1 MQTEK
6 DIIARFGLPR
16 DEMLRFRRDHLKQG
30 DDWNRLKQGQKPEHM
45 CPVIFTA
52 GGLAK
57 VYDKF
62 GVSDKPQES
71 WPKVAVVSRTNWP
84 NHRIMTVL
92 IDGKSHNVI
101 VSDARMF
108 YPGAEVL
115 VDRKGSKLICSM
127 RPDSPHKL
135 FTAIRR
141 KHEEAIQL
149 KQGNQQQVREG

>member
-1 MQTEK
+1 MIHTMQTEK

-30 DDWNRLKQGQKPEHM
+30 EDWNRLKQGDKPEHM
-45 CPVIFTA
+45 CPIVFTEA
-52 GGLAK
+52 GHRK
-57 VYDKF
+57 VYEKF
-62 GVSDKPQES
+62 GIADKPQES
-71 WPKVAVVSRTNWP
+71 WPKQAIVSRNNWP

-101 VSDARMF
+101 VSDARSF

-115 VDRKGSKLICSM
+115 VDRKGSKLICSL

-135 FTAIRR
+135 FSTIRR
-141 KHEEAIQL
+141 KHEEAVQL
-149 KQGNQQQVREG
+149 KQRNQQ

>member
-16 DEMLRFRRDHLKQG
+16 DEMVRFRREHLKQG
-30 DDWNRLKQGQKPEHM
+30 EDWNRLKQGDKPEHM
-45 CPVIFTA
+45 CPIVFTES
-52 GGLAK
+52 GHRK

-62 GVSDKPQES
+62 GIVDKPQES
-71 WPKVAVVSRTNWP
+71 WPKNGIVSRNNWP

-101 VSDARMF
+101 VSDARLF

-115 VDRKGSKLICSM
+115 VDRKGSKLICSQ
-127 RPDSPHKL
+127 RPASPHKL

-141 KHEEAIQL
+141 KHEQM
-149 KQGNQQQVREG
+149 